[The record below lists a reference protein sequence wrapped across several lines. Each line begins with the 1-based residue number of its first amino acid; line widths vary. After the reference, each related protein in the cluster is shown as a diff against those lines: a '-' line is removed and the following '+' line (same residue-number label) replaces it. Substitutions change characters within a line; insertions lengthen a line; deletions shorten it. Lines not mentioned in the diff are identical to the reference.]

1 MRIVDNRVIVNDD
14 LCFEKVNRPFG
25 SFNSGLLSEIVEYQ
39 KGIPSQFRFSIMI
52 RDGTRIGS
60 FFLSPMPGCCG
71 IVVIHNMYLQRDY
84 RGKKYSDLIRQGKED
99 LCRALGYGAVIATT
113 IASEKH
119 AVMNMEKSKYVMGHD
134 FKNPRTG
141 NNILIGVKHL

>member
-1 MRIVDNRVIVNDD
+1 MRIVDNRVIINGD
-14 LCFEKVNRPFG
+14 LYFEKTHEYPP
-25 SFNSGLLSEIVEYQ
+25 SSSPELLSEAVEYQ
-39 KGIPSQFRFSIMI
+39 KGISTQFCFAIMI
-52 RDGTRIGS
+52 ERNTRIGS

-71 IVVIHNMYLQRDY
+71 IVVIHNMFLYNPY

-113 IASEKH
+113 IASQRH
-119 AVMNMEKSKYVMGHD
+119 AVMNMEKSKYVMGHE
-134 FKNPRTG
+134 FNNPRTG